1 LENCCTKPA
10 PVRIVKEVERDFSIW
25 QPVIAG
31 ICTEEEVMLADAHR
45 LAVLNEVAAMKLKLM
60 RGED

>member
-1 LENCCTKPA
+1 LANCCTKPN
-10 PVRIVKEVERDFSIW
+10 PVRIVKEVDQDFSIW

-31 ICTEEEVMLADAHR
+31 ICTEQEALLADAHR
-45 LAVLNEVAAMKLKLM
+45 LAVLNEVAAMKIKMM